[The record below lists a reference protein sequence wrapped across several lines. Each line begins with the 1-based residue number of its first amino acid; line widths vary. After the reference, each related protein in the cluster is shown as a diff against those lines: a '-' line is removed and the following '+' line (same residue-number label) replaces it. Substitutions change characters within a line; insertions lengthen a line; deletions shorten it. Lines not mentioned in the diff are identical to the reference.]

1 MPNVLVVM
9 NESYADFS
17 ILGSPLNTNQPV
29 TPFADSL
36 QENTQRGHALCSVFG
51 GGTANSEFEFL
62 TGLSMGNLPAGA
74 YSLQENTQ
82 RGHALC
88 SVFGGGT
95 ANSEFEFLTGLSMGN
110 LPAGACAY
118 QQYIHAPI
126 PSLVHHFN
134 SLGYRTM
141 ATHPFLA
148 SGWNRTAVYPR
159 LGFGPAPTSSISTLP
174 SPAWCIISTAWAT
187 APWPPTPSSPAAG
200 TVPPSIPGWASR
212 K

>member
-29 TPFADSL
+29 TPFAD
-36 QENTQRGHALCSVFG
+36 
-51 GGTANSEFEFL
+51 
-62 TGLSMGNLPAGA
+62 
-74 YSLQENTQ
+74 SLQENTQ

-159 LGFGPAPTSSISTLP
+159 LGFHGHPPLP
-174 SPAWCIISTAWAT
+174 RQRLEPHRRLSPA
-187 APWPPTPSSPAAG
+187 G
-200 TVPPSIPGWASR
+200 LPGNDLYRGLSL
-212 K
+212 